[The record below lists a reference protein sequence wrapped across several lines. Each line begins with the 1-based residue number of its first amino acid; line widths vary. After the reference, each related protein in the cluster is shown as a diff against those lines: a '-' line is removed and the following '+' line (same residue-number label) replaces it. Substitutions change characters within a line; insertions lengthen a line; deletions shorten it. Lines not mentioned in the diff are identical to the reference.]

1 MKVEE
6 HLEYREGLHQWMKN
20 NDLDGVIKKAE
31 KKYTYDHLARKLL
44 NQHAWIRVPW
54 YIPLRDTHPPEKKNY
69 GPDLIAKINELEE
82 RIKSK

>member
-1 MKVEE
+1 M
-6 HLEYREGLHQWMKN
+6 N
-20 NDLDGVIKKAE
+20 
-31 KKYTYDHLARKLL
+31 YTYDHLAKKLL

-69 GPDLIAKINELEE
+69 GVDLISKINELEE